1 MKLLFSRNPNPR
13 LAVAVARHLDAK
25 VEFEFAAP
33 LAPGQSE
40 RYRPLNPN
48 LLLPIL
54 LGPKKSLWEADAIAC
69 RLSRDVGSDFWRT
82 DDDEPEMMQW
92 LSWGKENFA
101 RACDIVQFE
110 RGTKQRYQLGPV
122 DQQRVEE
129 GLRRFGAASDILD
142 AWLSGREWLVGDSVS
157 YADFRMATFLPFND
171 VARLPLNDYPS
182 VERWYHQLEQIDAW
196 RDPFKGLEA
205 PALPPVP
212 GLTTGSG

>member
-13 LAVAVARHLDAK
+13 LAVAVARHLEAK
-25 VEFEFAAP
+25 VEFEFAEP

-54 LGPKKSLWEADAIAC
+54 VGPNRSLWEADAIAC
-69 RLSRDVGSDFWRT
+69 RLSRDARSDFWRT
-82 DDDEPEMMQW
+82 DEDEPEMIQW

-101 RACDIVQFE
+101 RACDMVQFE
-110 RGTKQRYQLGPV
+110 RGTKQRYRLGPV
-122 DQQRVEE
+122 DQEKVEE
-129 GLRRFGAASDILD
+129 GMRRFGAASAILD

-171 VARLPLNDYPS
+171 VAGLPLNDYPS
-182 VERWYHQLEQIDAW
+182 VERWYRQLGQIDAW
-196 RDPFKGLEA
+196 RDPFNGLEA

-212 GLTTGSG
+212 C